1 MLLAETGSEF
11 SGSEV
16 IFAPPDLLGMG
27 GSVKQIGQVVE
38 GIQTVREVMMVAQ
51 RINIDMPICE
61 QVYAVIYGGVEP
73 LVAVQT
79 LLARAQKPESYD

>member
-1 MLLAETGSEF
+1 MERMARRAITSWSTKALELISPA
-11 SGSEV
+11 
-16 IFAPPDLLGMG
+16 IP
-27 GSVKQIGQVVE
+27 VVE